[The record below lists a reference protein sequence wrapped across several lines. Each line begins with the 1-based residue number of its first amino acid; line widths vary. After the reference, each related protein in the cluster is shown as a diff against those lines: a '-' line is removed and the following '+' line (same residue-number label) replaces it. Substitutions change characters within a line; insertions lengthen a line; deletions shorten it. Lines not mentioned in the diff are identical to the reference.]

1 MVPRWRYVNLVK
13 YASYTSMIEPKN
25 VKEALFDE
33 FWVSAMQDELEQ
45 FSRNDV

>member
-1 MVPRWRYVNLVK
+1 MNVVNYVC
-13 YASYTSMIEPKN
+13 YTSMIEPKN